1 MREGVC
7 RIVVGC
13 PENSAP
19 SLALALALPQMEQ
32 SHSNPAQKRREQ
44 RDVEEEG
51 GERGKK
57 GGERKRR
64 RGKKGEEEG
73 AS

>member
-7 RIVVGC
+7 RIVSGC
-13 PENSAP
+13 PGNSVP
-19 SLALALALPQMEQ
+19 FLALALALPETEQ

-44 RDVEEEG
+44 RDMEEEG

-64 RGKKGEEEG
+64 RGKRGEEEG
-73 AS
+73 S